1 MSLREAN
8 LWFLAFLEVRES
20 IFSTFSGP
28 IRILA
33 QKSTKIA
40 QLQLGMCLL
49 THFMAKTVL
58 PKTERSAI
66 FGLWPF
72 WRGASKF
79 FPLFWSHM
87 NPGTKI
93 LQNIQITAWKVP
105 PNSRWWSESC
115 FKNNKILDTSY
126 SYTKLKVY
134 FSKIS
139 AESGNV

>member
-20 IFSTFSGP
+20 IFSIFSGPIRILAQKSTKITQLQLGMCLLTYFMAKTVLRNEFKNDEFMVFAFLKVSESIFSIFSGP

-58 PKTERSAI
+58 RNEFTR
-66 FGLWPF
+66 
-72 WRGASKF
+72 SKF
-79 FPLFWSHM
+79 MVLGPFE
-87 NPGTKI
+87 GK
-93 LQNIQITAWKVP
+93 
-105 PNSRWWSESC
+105 
-115 FKNNKILDTSY
+115 
-126 SYTKLKVY
+126 
-134 FSKIS
+134 
-139 AESGNV
+139 